1 MKYCKN
7 CGTQLEDDAV
17 FCVNCG
23 QKQVD
28 GDNIKREGENN
39 NAGNNNNYNNYNG
52 NNGYNNYNG
61 NNGNYNY
68 GGADPS
74 DAPSVGFGIISA
86 LWWIVGLILY
96 FVFKDKYPLRAK
108 SCLKGIIIGII
119 IEVVLGVIGGIL
131 MAAFGMSFFS
141 FLERSMYIILL

>member
-28 GDNIKREGENN
+28 GDNVKREGENN
-39 NAGNNNNYNNYNG
+39 NAGNYNNYNG
-52 NNGYNNYNG
+52 Y
-61 NNGNYNY
+61 NGNYNY
-68 GGADPS
+68 SGADPS
-74 DAPSVGFGIISA
+74 DAPSVGFGIIGA

-96 FVFKDKYPLRAK
+96 FVFKDKYPQRAK
-108 SCLKGIIIGII
+108 SCLKGIVIGII
-119 IEVVLGVIGGIL
+119 IEVALGVVSGIV
-131 MAAFGMSFFS
+131 MAAFGMSFFG
-141 FLERSMYIILL
+141 FLGRVMDIILL